1 MQGTCYCQIL
11 MKLEF
16 SQQIFEKSSNVKF
29 YENLCSGSRI
39 VQCGQMEV
47 QKDGRHGKA
56 NTRFRNFA
64 NALKNWLLEKRTH

>member
-1 MQGTCYCQIL
+1 

-29 YENLCSGSRI
+29 YENLSIGSQV
-39 VQCGQMEV
+39 VQCGQTEV
-47 QKDGRHGKA
+47 QKDGRRGKA

-64 NALKNWLLEKRTH
+64 NALKNWLLEKGKH